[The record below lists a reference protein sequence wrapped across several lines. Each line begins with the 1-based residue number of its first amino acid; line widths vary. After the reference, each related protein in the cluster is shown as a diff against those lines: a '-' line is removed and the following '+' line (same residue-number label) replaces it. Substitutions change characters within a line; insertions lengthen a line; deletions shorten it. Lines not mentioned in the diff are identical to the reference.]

1 MPQAHGRLLP
11 IGENYHEGREISME
25 QQKVTIQDVIKA
37 KAEGRKLVMVTAY
50 DYPFGLMADEAGVDI
65 VLVGDSLGMVVM
77 GLEGTVEVTME
88 HMIHHIK
95 AVIRGCRGPLVVGDM
110 PFMSYNTS
118 IRDAIINAGRLLKE
132 GGCDV
137 VKLEGGVDFAPTI
150 HAVVKAGIPVQGHIG
165 LTPQTASALGGF
177 KMQGRDAAAAKKI
190 IDDAKAIEDAGVFSI
205 ILEAV
210 PAPLGKLVADSV
222 HVPVIGIG
230 AGPDV
235 DGQVLVTHDMIGLF
249 DKFVPK
255 FVKQYTRVRPIIM
268 DAIKA
273 YGKEVREGAFP
284 GPENSFKM
292 SGEALSQLKQMIGK

>member
-1 MPQAHGRLLP
+1 
-11 IGENYHEGREISME
+11 ME
-25 QQKVTIQDVIKA
+25 PQKVTIHDVMKA
-37 KAEGRKLVMVTAY
+37 KEEQRKLVMVTAY
-50 DYPFGLMADEAGVDI
+50 DYPFGLMAGEAGVDM

-88 HMIHHIK
+88 HMIHHTK
-95 AVIRGCRGPLVVGDM
+95 AVMRGCRGPLVVGDM

-118 IRDAIINAGRLLKE
+118 FRDAIINAGRLLKE
-132 GGCDV
+132 GGCDA
-137 VKLEGGVDFAPTI
+137 VKLEGGVDFAPTVN
-150 HAVVKAGIPVQGHIG
+150 AVVKAGIPVQGHIG

-177 KMQGRDAAAAKKI
+177 KMQGRDAAAAKRI
-190 IDDAKAIEDAGVFSI
+190 IDDARALEDAGAFSI
-205 ILEAV
+205 VLEAV

-255 FVKQYTRVRPIIM
+255 FVKQYAKIRPVILE
-268 DAIKA
+268 AIAA
-273 YGKEVREGAFP
+273 YGKEVREGVFP

-292 SGEALSQLKQMIGK
+292 SDEALSRLKEMIGK

>member
-1 MPQAHGRLLP
+1 MGTKK
-11 IGENYHEGREISME
+11 I
-25 QQKVTIQDVIKA
+25 TIQDIKQA
-37 KAEGRKLVMVTAY
+37 KKDNRKLVMVTAY

-77 GLEGTVEVTME
+77 GLDGTVAVTME

-95 AVIRGCRGPLVVGDM
+95 AVVRGCKSPVIVGDM

-118 IRDAIINAGRLLKE
+118 VREAIVNAGRLMKE

-137 VKLEGGVDFAPTI
+137 VKLEGGVDFALTVEAI
-150 HAVVKAGIPVQGHIG
+150 VKAGIPVQGHIG

-177 KMQGRDAAAAKKI
+177 KMQGKDAEAAKRI
-190 IDDAKAIEDAGVFSI
+190 VDDARALEDAGVFSM

-210 PAPLGKLVADSV
+210 PAPLGEIIADAVS
-222 HVPVIGIG
+222 VPVIGIG
-230 AGPDV
+230 AGSKV

-255 FVKQYTRVRPIIM
+255 FVKQYTKIRPIII
-268 DAIKA
+268 DAMKA
-273 YGKEVREGAFP
+273 YKEEVLTQAFP
-284 GPENSFKM
+284 AEEHSFSMPEK
-292 SGEALSQLKQMIGK
+292 ALEELKKKIN

>member
-1 MPQAHGRLLP
+1 MNNR
-11 IGENYHEGREISME
+11 
-25 QQKVTIQDVIKA
+25 KVTVLDIQKT
-37 KAEGRKLVMVTAY
+37 KEEGRKLVMVTAY
-50 DYPFGLMADEAGVDI
+50 DYPFGLLADQAGADI

-95 AVIRGCRGPLVVGDM
+95 AVVRGCKGPLVVGDM

-118 IRDAIINAGRLLKE
+118 TRDAIINAGRLMKE

-137 VKLEGGVDFAPTI
+137 IKLEGGVDFASTVNAI
-150 HAVVKAGIPVQGHIG
+150 VKAGIPVQGHIG

-177 KMQGRDAAAAKKI
+177 KMQGRDALAAKRI
-190 IDDAKAIEDAGVFSI
+190 IEDARALEDAGVFSI

-210 PAPLGKLVADSV
+210 PAPLGQLVAEAV
-222 HVPVIGIG
+222 KVPVIGIG
-230 AGPDV
+230 AGPNV

-255 FVKQYTRVRPIIM
+255 FVKQYTQIRKTILE
-268 DAIKA
+268 AL
-273 YGKEVREGAFP
+273 KEYKEDVLAVTFP
-284 GPENSFKM
+284 GPEHSFKM
-292 SGEALSQLKQMIGK
+292 PDEALEQLKKLIER

>member
-1 MPQAHGRLLP
+1 MADKK
-11 IGENYHEGREISME
+11 I
-25 QQKVTIQDVIKA
+25 TIQDIKQA
-37 KAEGRKLVMVTAY
+37 KKDDRKLTMVTAY
-50 DYPFGLMADEAGVDI
+50 DYPFGLMADEAGADI

-95 AVIRGCRGPLVVGDM
+95 AVVRGCKHPLVVGDM

-118 IRDAIINAGRLLKE
+118 VREAIVNAGRLMKE

-137 VKLEGGVDFAPTI
+137 VKLEGGVDFAPTVGAI
-150 HAVVKAGIPVQGHIG
+150 VKAGIPVQGHIG

-177 KMQGRDAAAAKKI
+177 KMQGK
-190 IDDAKAIEDAGVFSI
+190 DAKAAKNIVDDARALEDAGVFSM

-210 PAPLGKLVADSV
+210 PAPLGQIVAESV
-222 HVPVIGIG
+222 SVPVIGIG
-230 AGPDV
+230 AGSQV

-255 FVKQYTRVRPIIM
+255 FVKQYTKIRPTIIEAM
-268 DAIKA
+268 KA
-273 YGKEVREGAFP
+273 YKKEVESQAFP
-284 GPENSFKM
+284 AQEHSFNMPDKTLEELKKM
-292 SGEALSQLKQMIGK
+292 VQK